1 MLKLIEDWWEFGLH
15 ALATMPAS
23 LAAFLIGWSFSIAT
37 TQPVKFML
45 PLLWHADDRELITRV
60 VAMLSAMIPAGLYY
74 AQAKGANPSLLW
86 LVMVG
91 TGLWSPIAFAL
102 LIAWLRRGGKESFVA
117 DVLTG
122 DKRGVI
128 VSKLRGR
135 P

>member
-1 MLKLIEDWWEFGLH
+1 MLKLIAEWWEFVLH
-15 ALATMPAS
+15 VLSTMPAS
-23 LAAFLIGWSFSIAT
+23 LAAFLIGWSFSVAT
-37 TQPVKFML
+37 TQPVKFLM
-45 PLLWHADDRELITRV
+45 PLMWRPDDRELISRV

-74 AQAKGANPSLLW
+74 AQAKGANPALLW

-102 LIAWLRRGGKESFVA
+102 LIAWLRRGGRHSFVA

-128 VSKLRGR
+128 VSKLRGGS
-135 P
+135 